1 MKVLMLIKIRIFK
14 MKSPKSLSHKMIAK
28 SKILSHKMTT
38 KSNSKLII
46 LWLLRVQVVIQAY
59 QDNLLKLSNVVLKL
73 KNKEIIKN
81 LRRKTYNS

>member
-1 MKVLMLIKIRIFK
+1 MNSMKVLMLIKIRIFK
-14 MKSPKSLSHKMIAK
+14 MKSPKKISHKMIAK

-59 QDNLLKLSNVVLKL
+59 QDNLLKLNIIIKV
-73 KNKEIIKN
+73 KNKI
-81 LRRKTYNS
+81 

>member
-1 MKVLMLIKIRIFK
+1 MNSMKVLMLIKIRILK
-14 MKSPKSLSHKMIAK
+14 MKSLKILSHKMIAK

-59 QDNLLKLSNVVLKL
+59 QDNLLKLNI
-73 KNKEIIKN
+73 IIKV
-81 LRRKTYNS
+81 KSKI